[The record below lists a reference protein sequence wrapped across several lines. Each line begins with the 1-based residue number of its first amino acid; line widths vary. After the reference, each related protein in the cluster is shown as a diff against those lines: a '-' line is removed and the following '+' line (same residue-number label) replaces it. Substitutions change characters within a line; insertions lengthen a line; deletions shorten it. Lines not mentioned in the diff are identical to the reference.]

1 MFKNP
6 GRKLKGIAKVVF
18 ALLLIVYVILA
29 VAIMLGVMP
38 VGDSGTLDGAA
49 AIVTGIV
56 LILVGLLIAWLSSIA
71 IYAAGAAVDDLQTI
85 KKIQLELYNKKT
97 GEQ

>member
-18 ALLLIVYVILA
+18 ALLLILYVLIGI
-29 VAIMLGVMP
+29 AIMAGMP
-38 VGDSGTLDGAA
+38 VGDSGALSGGAA
-49 AIVTGIV
+49 VIVGIIV
-56 LILVGLLIAWLSSIA
+56 IAVGFLAAWLSSIA
-71 IYAAGAAVDDLQTI
+71 LYAAGAAVDDIQTI
-85 KKIQLELYNKKT
+85 KKIQLELYNKQN

>member
-18 ALLLIVYVILA
+18 ALLLIVYVIIG

-38 VGDSGTLDGAA
+38 VGDNYLDGAT
-49 AIVTGIV
+49 AIVVGVV
-56 LILVGLLIAWLSSIA
+56 LILVGILIAWLSSIA
-71 IYAAGAAVDDLQTI
+71 LYAAGAAVDDIQTI
-85 KKIQLELYNKKT
+85 KILQLDHYKKN
-97 GEQ
+97 GED

>member
-18 ALLLIVYVILA
+18 ALLLIVYVIIG

-38 VGDSGTLDGAA
+38 VGDNYLDGAT
-49 AIVTGIV
+49 AIVAGVV
-56 LILVGLLIAWLSSIA
+56 LILVGILIAWLSSIA
-71 IYAAGAAVDDLQTI
+71 LYAAGAAVDDIQTI
-85 KKIQLELYNKKT
+85 KILQLDHYKKN
-97 GEQ
+97 GED